1 MAAPTTEQV
10 GIDFL
15 LKVDTTLI
23 GGATDATY
31 SRSTSNPEVT
41 NKDSGRYAEHL
52 ATTKEASIDFNG
64 GFLESGQ
71 QTGQGVTVEVS
82 TDDGST
88 YEALSGVTNVSIGFA
103 LALIDRTDA
112 DSNRWRELL
121 PGTRSSTLSVDM
133 HYIDPESETALDTV
147 LTQHDAGSVITVK
160 VTLGNFIYEADFL
173 VDSDSLSTPVNDAA
187 GTSLSLTRT
196 DTDPTITD
204 DSNDTGLQALF
215 GAIEAEPPNSLTALI
230 EVQDAAGA
238 AISGATSREGEF
250 YPESLT
256 IDIPFDGEATVS
268 GTLQND
274 GAVTRSA
281 QT

>member
-15 LKVDTTLI
+15 LKADTTLI

-64 GFLESGQ
+64 GFLESSQ

-112 DSNRWRELL
+112 DSSRWRELL

-133 HYIDPESETALDTV
+133 HYIDPESETALDNV

-160 VTLGNFIYEADFL
+160 VTLGSFIYEADFL

-196 DTDPTITD
+196 DTAPTITD
-204 DSNDTGLQALF
+204 DSNDSGLQALF
-215 GAIEAEPPNSLTALI
+215 SAIEAEPPSSLTALI
-230 EVQDAAGA
+230 EVQDAAGSPL
-238 AISGATSREGEF
+238 SGATSREGEF

-256 IDIPFDGEATVS
+256 IDIPFDGEATIS

>member
-1 MAAPTTEQV
+1 MAAPDTEQV

-41 NKDSGRYAEHL
+41 NKDSGRYAEHI

-64 GFLESGQ
+64 GFVESGQ
-71 QTGQGVTVEVS
+71 QSGQGVTVEVS
-82 TDDGST
+82 TDGGSNF
-88 YEALSGVTNVSIGFA
+88 EELAGVTNVSLGFA

-121 PGTRSSTLSVDM
+121 PGTRSSTLSVDLN
-133 HYIDPESETALDTV
+133 YIDPESETALDTI
-147 LTQHDAGSVITVK
+147 LSQHDSGSTILVK
-160 VTLGNFIYEADFL
+160 VTLGSFEYEADFF

-187 GTSLSLTRT
+187 GTSLSMTRS
-196 DTDPTITD
+196 DTEPSITD
-204 DSNDTGLQALF
+204 DSNDDGLQALF
-215 GAIEAEPPNSLTALI
+215 TAIENDPPDSLTALI
-230 EVQDAAGA
+230 EVQDTGGTAV
-238 AISGATSREGEF
+238 SGATSREGDF

-256 IDIPFDGEATVS
+256 IDIPFDGEATIS

-274 GAVTRSA
+274 GAVARGP

>member
-160 VTLGNFIYEADFL
+160 VTLGSFIYEADFL

-204 DSNDTGLQALF
+204 DSNDSGLQALF

-230 EVQDAAGA
+230 EVQDAAGD

-256 IDIPFDGEATVS
+256 IDIPFDGEATIS